1 MAAKRRVT
9 STIRPCRDGRARPAK
24 PKPSPELP
32 TSIGDG
38 TRPLCHRRR
47 ERAAGIPAR
56 RLSLS
61 PAASGHFEALKPR
74 NENSLVLKIDRPVA
88 VAARLLSLVSSLH
101 RPFTPEGYS
110 ILYSQPV

>member
-1 MAAKRRVT
+1 MAGAATRRAKAAGPRR
-9 STIRPCRDGRARPAK
+9 RPADRSSTRTY
-24 PKPSPELP
+24 SPRAVSELRNAP
-32 TSIGDG
+32 MRSV
-38 TRPLCHRRR
+38 RV
-47 ERAAGIPAR
+47 RAAGVPAR

-61 PAASGHFEALKPR
+61 PTASGHFEALKPR
-74 NENSLVLKIDRPVA
+74 EENRFVLKIDRPVA